1 MSKKRL
7 LTVLVGAVIAA
18 TFVAPAFGQNEERI
32 DVIQISGNLDG
43 SAVSFVAARIGV
55 AASEDS
61 QAAIIAI
68 DSKATLTE
76 DIINLVALV
85 ENPPLPVVVWVG
97 PNPASAFGGAVH
109 LLEAASLKAAA
120 PGVEIGYSSP
130 LVAGTTDGILMLPSP
145 LGSYTTTVV
154 VVSEPV
160 EGLVD
165 IVAPSISN
173 LLFELDG
180 VEVSFG
186 DSSVTLET
194 LRETEDGVG
203 AILTVFSE
211 PGPGVRT
218 LRSGLAVE
226 AAFFFLVI
234 GLTVA
239 VFEFYA
245 IGPGV
250 AAVVAIACLM
260 ISGYGL
266 ALLPLRWWAVA
277 LTVLALWFLT
287 VDFQRGGAGPLTAY
301 GSIMLFVG
309 GLFFT
314 DAAPQIESSWGV
326 ILVVVLSV
334 VAFYVFAM
342 STVARS
348 RFSTPTI
355 GREYLIGRRGV
366 AVTEFGPNGH
376 VEIDGARWQAAA
388 HREAGL
394 QVGDAVEIVGVDGLF
409 LEIQPVE

>member
-7 LTVLVGAVIAA
+7 FAVLIGAVVAA
-18 TFVAPAFGQNEERI
+18 ALVAPAFGQNEERI
-32 DVIQISGNLDG
+32 DVIQISGNLDS
-43 SAVSFVAARIGV
+43 SALSFVAERIGV
-55 AASEDS
+55 AASAGS

-68 DSKATLTE
+68 DSNATLTE
-76 DIINLVALV
+76 DIVNLVALV

-97 PNPASAFGGAVH
+97 PNPASAFGGAAH
-109 LLEAASLKAAA
+109 LLAAAPLKAAA
-120 PGVEIGYSSP
+120 PGAEIGHAFP
-130 LVAGTTDGILMLPSP
+130 LVAGSEQSPGALPA
-145 LGSYTTTVV
+145 LRDYTTSVV

-186 DSSVTLET
+186 DSMVTLET
-194 LRETEDGVG
+194 LRETEDGTG

-218 LRSGLAVE
+218 LRTGLTVE

-277 LTVLALWFLT
+277 LTVVALWFLT

-301 GSIMLFVG
+301 GAIMLFVG
-309 GLFFT
+309 GLFFA
-314 DAAPQIESSWGV
+314 DAAPQIESAWGV
-326 ILVVVLSV
+326 ILVIVVSV

-409 LEIQPVE
+409 LEIEPVE